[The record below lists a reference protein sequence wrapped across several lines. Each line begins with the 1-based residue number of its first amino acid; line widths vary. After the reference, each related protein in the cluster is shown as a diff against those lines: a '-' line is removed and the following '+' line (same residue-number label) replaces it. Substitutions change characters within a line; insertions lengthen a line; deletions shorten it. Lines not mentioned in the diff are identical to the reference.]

1 MTNINA
7 RPIMDSGEY
16 VELYCELSEY
26 FFEKL
31 IRAEYNDTPYVVD
44 TRDSSHECVLK
55 DEYQD
60 MWCDTVDKVDEIIS
74 LYIKRDDGLDIYDR
88 ERSEWWVK

>member
-7 RPIMDSGEY
+7 RPIMDSGD
-16 VELYCELSEY
+16 

-88 ERSEWWVK
+88 ERSE